1 MALSGRCGIIYGAVI
16 AGLMT
21 GLASVATAAE
31 IKSNFVPTKPVRIIV
46 TASAGASSDM
56 LSRTV
61 ARKLSEIWGRQ
72 VIVEN
77 IPGGS
82 GNIGLEQVAKSRPD
96 GHTIAVGGDKVPL
109 NAVFYKDY
117 KEIGYDPLKDLSVVT
132 KAVASAQILVA
143 KPALGVKTLADY
155 LKLAKEKDG
164 KLTVGL
170 PGNGGLGHIAHAL
183 LAQSTSTKYTYIP
196 YKGGAPAA
204 TDLLG
209 GHIDSV
215 IITMAAVT
223 EHVRAGRLTALAVTS
238 PTREKALPNV
248 PTIAEAGVP
257 GFGIESWQGFFVSSR
272 TPGPVVD
279 KLNAD
284 FVNALRSPDVR
295 EFLEGQGFRVV
306 ASSSADGNKTVADDY
321 LRFKQIIKSANIQ
334 LEE

>member
-1 MALSGRCGIIYGAVI
+1 MALSGRSGIIYSLVI

-21 GLASVATAAE
+21 SVAPAASAAE
-31 IKSNFVPTKPVRIIV
+31 IKSSFVPNKPVRIIV
-46 TASAGASSDM
+46 TASAGASADM

-61 ARKLSEIWGRQ
+61 ARKLGEIWGRQ

-77 IPGGS
+77 IPGGN
-82 GNIGLEQVAKSRPD
+82 GNVGLEQVAKSRPD

-109 NAVFYKDY
+109 NALFYKDY
-117 KEIGYDPLKDLSVVT
+117 KEIGYDPLKDLSVIT
-132 KAVASAQILVA
+132 KAVASSQILVT
-143 KPALGVKTLADY
+143 KPSLGVKTLAEY

-170 PGNGGLGHIAHAL
+170 PGNGGLGHIAHSL
-183 LAQSTSTKYTYIP
+183 LAQSTNTKYTYIP

-223 EHVRAGRLTALAVTS
+223 EHVRAGRLTALAITS
-238 PTREKALPNV
+238 STREKALPDV

-272 TPGPVVD
+272 TPSSVVD

-284 FVNALRSPDVR
+284 FVSALRSPDVR

-306 ASSSADGNKTVADDY
+306 ASSAADGNKTVADDY